1 MWLLQ
6 IATDRGPRDLRMRC
20 AGGAASVQAIITDLA
35 MTVQV
40 RRMHGVV
47 TLIDS

>member
-1 MWLLQ
+1 MFPSITQ

-20 AGGAASVQAIITDLA
+20 LGGAASVKAIISDLT

-40 RRMHGVV
+40 A
-47 TLIDS
+47 IAE